1 MNILGKTG
9 LLVNK
14 IGCGGIPI
22 QRVTQEE
29 ANRMIDEMIKR
40 NINFIDSARGYTNS
54 EKMFG
59 VALKNKRSKFIIA
72 TKSMARD
79 YEGMM
84 KDIHT
89 SIENFN
95 TEYIDLYQLHNV
107 AVNEDY
113 SGALQALLDAKKTG
127 LIKHIG
133 VTTHS
138 LDFLKT
144 AIEKEEFETIQY
156 PYNIVERQA
165 EDLFQ
170 KAKRKNIGV
179 IVMKP
184 FAGGAINEYETALK
198 FILNNENVSVIIPG
212 MESVEQVIN
221 NEECLRKKLDERD
234 NVLINKILKDLD
246 EVFCRRC
253 GYCLPCSKGINIPF
267 VFLCE
272 GYYTRYMLKEWALS
286 RYKTLGIN
294 SNTCIKCG
302 KCEKKCPYGLKIIDK
317 LAKAIKVMEQND
329 EKV

>member
-1 MNILGKTG
+1 MNSLGKTG
-9 LLVNK
+9 IFVNK

-29 ANRMIDEMIKR
+29 VNRMVDEMINRKM
-40 NINFIDSARGYTNS
+40 NFIDSARGYTNS

-59 VALKNKRSKFIIA
+59 VALRNKRDNFVVA

-84 KDIHT
+84 NDVYQSLK
-89 SIENFN
+89 NFE
-95 TEYIDLYQLHNV
+95 TEYIDLYQIHNV
-107 AVNEDY
+107 SLDEDY
-113 SGALQALLDAKKTG
+113 SGALKALLEAKKIG
-127 LIKHIG
+127 LVKHIG

-138 LDFLKT
+138 LDFLKI
-144 AIEKEEFETIQY
+144 AIENDQFETIQY

-165 EDLFQ
+165 EDLFKQ
-170 KAKRKNIGV
+170 AKQKNIGV

-184 FAGGAINEYETALK
+184 FAGGAIKECETALK
-198 FILNNENVSVIIPG
+198 FLLSNENVSVIIPG

-234 NVLINKILKDLD
+234 NVLIKKNLKDFD

-272 GYYTRYMLKEWALS
+272 GYYTRYGLKEWALS

-302 KCEKKCPYGLKIIDK
+302 KCEKKCPYGLKIINK
-317 LAKAIKVMEQND
+317 LAKAIKVMEQDD